1 MGRATR
7 PGRHGN
13 AMKLRHPLTGEIY
26 TRRDGDTVQVETA
39 DGRSGVFTR
48 RGVWIRGAL
57 READPHMTGI
67 VCAPDVRPR
76 PIGSGAG
83 GAGGPRGVAIP
94 SLGAGSMSRGRSEE
108 MELGLTGRKALVT
121 AASRGI
127 GLAVAQTFADAG
139 CDVAL
144 CARGD
149 AGLETARKD
158 LESRGVRVFTRAFD
172 VAEADA
178 LKSFVEDAAAD
189 LGGLD
194 AFVSNASGG
203 AGPGEQAWRAGFEVD
218 VMSGVRGVEAALPAL
233 SESEAGS
240 IVFISST
247 AALEYLGVP
256 QGYNAMKAAVI
267 AHASDLSQALAPRGI
282 RVNVVSP
289 GPIYFEGGNWEMIKQ
304 AMPKIYEAALAQ
316 CAIGR
321 MGTPEEVARAVVFLA
336 SPAAS
341 LITGANLVADG
352 GFTKRVAY

>member
-1 MGRATR
+1 
-7 PGRHGN
+7 
-13 AMKLRHPLTGEIY
+13 MKLRHPLTGDIY
-26 TRRDGDTVQVETA
+26 TRRDEDTVEVESP
-39 DGRSGVFTR
+39 DGSSGIFTR
-48 RGVWIRGAL
+48 KGVWVRGAL

-67 VCAPDVRPR
+67 VCAPDMRPR
-76 PIGSGAG
+76 SMMSGSNASG
-83 GAGGPRGVAIP
+83 GVAIP
-94 SLGAGSMSRGRSEE
+94 TLGAGAMSRGRSDE
-108 MELGLTGRKALVT
+108 MDLGLNGKKALIT

-139 CDVAL
+139 CDIAI
-144 CARGD
+144 CARGEG
-149 AGLETARKD
+149 GLESARKD
-158 LESRGVRVFTRAFD
+158 LESRGARVFTRAFD
-172 VAEADA
+172 VSAADA

-194 AFVSNASGG
+194 IFVSNASGG
-203 AGPGEQAWRAGFEVD
+203 SGPGEEAWRAGFEVD
-218 VMSGVRGVEAALPAL
+218 VMSGVRGVEAALPSL
-233 SESEAGS
+233 SESDAGS
-240 IVFISST
+240 VVFISST
-247 AALEYLGVP
+247 AALEYLGMP

-282 RVNVVSP
+282 RVNIVSP

-304 AMPKIYEAALAQ
+304 AMPKIYEGALRQ

-341 LITGANLVADG
+341 LITGANLVTDG

>member
-1 MGRATR
+1 
-7 PGRHGN
+7 
-13 AMKLRHPLTGEIY
+13 MKLRHPLTGDTY
-26 TRRDGDTVQVETA
+26 TRREDDSVYVETS
-39 DGRSGVFTR
+39 DGRTGLFTR
-48 RGVWIRGAL
+48 RGEWIRGEL

-67 VCAPDVRPR
+67 VCAPEAAPR
-76 PIGSGAG
+76 SALGRSSAER
-83 GAGGPRGVAIP
+83 RGVALP
-94 SLGAGSMSRGRSEE
+94 NLGAGSMSRGRSEE
-108 MELGLTGRKALVT
+108 MDLGLTGKKVLIT

-127 GLAVAQTFADAG
+127 GLATAQAFADNG
-139 CDVAL
+139 CDLAI
-144 CARGD
+144 CARGE

-158 LESRGVRVFTRAFD
+158 LEARGAKVFTRAFD
-172 VAEADA
+172 VAAADP

-194 AFVSNASGG
+194 VFVSNASGG
-203 AGPGEQAWRAGFEVD
+203 SGPGEEAWKAGFEVD

-233 SESEAGS
+233 QESEAAS

-247 AALEYLGVP
+247 AALEYLGMP

-267 AHASDLSQALAPRGI
+267 AHASDLSQALARRGV

-304 AMPKIYEAALAQ
+304 AMPKVYEAALGQ

-341 LITGANLVADG
+341 LITGTNLVADG
-352 GFTKRVAY
+352 GFTKRVGY

>member
-1 MGRATR
+1 M
-7 PGRHGN
+7 
-13 AMKLRHPLTGEIY
+13 
-26 TRRDGDTVQVETA
+26 D
-39 DGRSGVFTR
+39 
-48 RGVWIRGAL
+48 
-57 READPHMTGI
+57 
-67 VCAPDVRPR
+67 
-76 PIGSGAG
+76 
-83 GAGGPRGVAIP
+83 
-94 SLGAGSMSRGRSEE
+94 
-108 MELGLTGRKALVT
+108 LGLTGRKALVT

-172 VAEADA
+172 VADADA

-256 QGYNAMKAAVI
+256 QGYNARKAAVI

-304 AMPKIYEAALAQ
+304 AMPKIYEAALGQ